1 MANGRKPPFSW
12 NDYIPLAIFTIS
24 PTLIVVNADSPW
36 RTLNDLIK
44 DAKAKPGQYAFG
56 SGGIYGM
63 SHLPAEVFARAA
75 GLKFRHVPY
84 TGGGPALSALVGKHI
99 EFATMYPGPTL
110 PLVKGSKVR
119 ALAVQGDTRLRSY
132 PDVPTVKELGI
143 DAAFSGW
150 VGLIVPQK
158 TPSAIVDRLRAVS
171 RKVAEDKAFV
181 ELIENS
187 GDEVKLLVGDQM
199 VKHWEAE
206 SAKLR
211 TLMAELVKEAPPK

>member
-1 MANGRKPPFSW
+1 MPSH
-12 NDYIPLAIFTIS
+12 
-24 PTLIVVNADSPW
+24 
-36 RTLNDLIK
+36 
-44 DAKAKPGQYAFG
+44 YAFG

-99 EFATMYPGPTL
+99 DFATMYPGPTL
-110 PLVKGSKVR
+110 SLVKGNKLR
-119 ALAVQGDTRLRSY
+119 ALAVQADSRLRSY

-143 DAAFSGW
+143 DAGFSGW
-150 VGLIVPQK
+150 GGLVLPQK
-158 TPSAIVDRLRAVS
+158 TPPAIVERLQALS

-187 GDEVKLLVGDQM
+187 GDEVRLLVGDQM
-199 VKHWEAE
+199 TKYWEAE
-206 SAKLR
+206 SAKLK
-211 TLMAELVKEAPPK
+211 TLMAELAKEAPPK